1 MAVIKAVSSHAPV
14 NKAVHYITD
23 PSKTELD
30 LISGINCSPFTAIS
44 EMQATKELYGKTEGR
59 TYKHFVQSFH
69 ADEKIT
75 AKEAFEIAKEFA
87 EKSSLFQGF
96 EVVFATHTD
105 KDHIHTHFIVNSVS
119 FEDGHKFQMKSSDLR
134 EMMELSDNLC
144 KNRELSI
151 TEKGKTFKGEI
162 REETV
167 SYSKET
173 YNRLK
178 QAEQG
183 NVKSFVFDIALKVL
197 EAKESATSR
206 EEFVE
211 TLKHQGINVD
221 WQDKHK
227 YITFTDLDR
236 QEAGERQCKVRDNKL
251 EKYFNIDFS
260 KEGLTHEFETN
271 FQREKDRE
279 NRLERA
285 NANSNREQQIGIREQ
300 LAESNIDT
308 AARGISEDEDRLSSV
323 DGQVRRIIETVSSI
337 VGRNEN
343 VEDCES
349 RDADWGNGE
358 KYIEQQQEVDRGFD
372 YDL

>member
-1 MAVIKAVSSHAPV
+1 MAIIKAVSSHAPIDRAV
-14 NKAVHYITD
+14 NYITD
-23 PSKTELD
+23 LIKTETE
-30 LISGINCSPFTAIS
+30 LISGVNCSPTTVIA
-44 EMQATKELYGKTEGR
+44 EMQATKDLYDKTDGR

-69 ADEKIT
+69 ADERIT
-75 AKEAFEIAKEFA
+75 AKEAFEIGKEFA
-87 EKSSLFQGF
+87 EKCPLFQGF
-96 EVVFATHTD
+96 EVVFATHVD

-119 FEDGHKFQMKSSDLR
+119 YEDGHKFQMKSSDLR

-144 KNRELSI
+144 KDRGLSI
-151 TEKGKTFKGEI
+151 TEKGKTFEGEI

-197 EAKESATSR
+197 EAKESSTNK
-206 EEFVE
+206 EEFIKL
-211 TLKHQGINVD
+211 LKHQGIGVD

-227 YITFTDLDR
+227 YITFTDVER
-236 QEAGERQCKVRDNKL
+236 QEAGEKQCKVRDNKL

-260 KEGLTHEFETN
+260 KEGLTNEFEAN
-271 FQREKDRE
+271 LQRAKDRE
-279 NRLERA
+279 NGLERA
-285 NANSNREQQIGIREQ
+285 NAKFDREQSLGVREQ
-300 LAESNIDT
+300 FIERDIDT
-308 AARGISEDEDRLSSV
+308 ATREVSVVGDGMFEIDR
-323 DGQVRRIIETVSSI
+323 QVQRVAEGVSSI
-337 VGRNEN
+337 IERNEN
-343 VEDCES
+343 VEDWES
-349 RDADWGNGE
+349 GDEDWGNGE